1 MTDEYPFGT
10 VATTRGVMF
19 ASSMEIIV
27 TFEGEASHLAFPQ
40 YSKKTP

>member
-1 MTDEYPFGT
+1 MNIFGT

-27 TFEGEASHLAFPQ
+27 TFEGGISSCFSSIQ
-40 YSKKTP
+40 TPKCT